1 MKTLLTRKQAER
13 LFDLGVS
20 ERRAS
25 EQMTLVGKQ
34 QDDYKTFTIPDII
47 ALVPD
52 FERGTLFMKRDS
64 DGYWF
69 VGSVYSDGAQK
80 TLDRR
85 KELID
90 ALYDLIVYCIK
101 EGLMK
106 H

>member
-25 EQMTLVGKQ
+25 EPMTIVGEQ
-34 QDDYKTFTIPDII
+34 QDNYKTFTIPDLI

-90 ALYDLIVYCIK
+90 ALYDLVVYCIK
-101 EGLMK
+101 NGLMK
-106 H
+106 L